1 MAKVPIDILLDKVE
15 WKPCITKKELR
26 STVSEFADGILDGD
40 EPDGRCF
47 MVCSALSG
55 YLHFMFKGYA
65 KCNVTKGYIDGY
77 EHFWIDWYGE
87 IIDPTASQFKRPNG
101 RSMPKVYIG
110 KKPEW
115 YKESIKQE
123 ANNTKEA
130 NNG

>member
-1 MAKVPIDILLDKVE
+1 MTKTPIDILLDRVE

-26 STVSEFADGILDGD
+26 FVVSEFTEGILNGD
-40 EPDGRCF
+40 NPDGCCYI
-47 MVCSALSG
+47 VCSALSG

-65 KCNVTKGYIDGY
+65 KCPVVKGYVDDC
-77 EHFWIDWYGE
+77 EHFWIEWYGE

-101 RSMPKVYIG
+101 RSMPKIYIG

-115 YKESIKQE
+115 YKED
-123 ANNTKEA
+123 